1 MARTRCRWCG
11 RGFDRRD
18 GPGRP
23 QQYCRRSCRQ
33 RDYEARRRSAEIG
46 LDESQLVVARAELDR
61 LYDHLWMLECAIT
74 DVESDLDA
82 RATIADHRQA
92 IGWLL
97 AAAKEL
103 VALRR

>member
-1 MARTRCRWCG
+1 MARARCRWCG

-33 RDYEARRRSAEIG
+33 RDYEARRRGAEIG
-46 LDESQLVVARAELDR
+46 LDESQLVVARTELDR
-61 LYDHLWMLECAIT
+61 LYDHLWMLECAIV
-74 DVESDLDA
+74 DVETDLHQRSTVA
-82 RATIADHRQA
+82 EHREA
-92 IGWLL
+92 MAWLL